1 MSRPRLHPRLYRPD
15 VEVDSPLIDC
25 RLLDLSTAGIGF
37 ETDIGL
43 RLGVPYP
50 FRLRDGHQTL
60 GTEAVVRWC
69 RWVRNES
76 VGGDHRPVYR
86 AGASFVD
93 WWAGEPAAKVAGVE
107 RQIDQAID
115 GWIDRSR
122 TARPDPDAR
131 RTIVRGEPRKP
142 TLRDAG
148 A

>member
-1 MSRPRLHPRLYRPD
+1 MSSPRLHPRFYRTA
-15 VEVDSPLIDC
+15 VEVESPLMDC

-50 FRLRDGHQTL
+50 FRLRDGDQTL

-76 VGGDHRPVYR
+76 AEGDFRPVYR

-93 WWAGEPAAKVAGVE
+93 WQAPEPERAVAGIE
-107 RQIDQAID
+107 RQIDDAID
-115 GWIDRSR
+115 GWIEQSR
-122 TARPDPDAR
+122 NGDANDSSE
-131 RTIVRGEPRKP
+131 RTIVHRAPR
-142 TLRDAG
+142 RSWG
-148 A
+148 